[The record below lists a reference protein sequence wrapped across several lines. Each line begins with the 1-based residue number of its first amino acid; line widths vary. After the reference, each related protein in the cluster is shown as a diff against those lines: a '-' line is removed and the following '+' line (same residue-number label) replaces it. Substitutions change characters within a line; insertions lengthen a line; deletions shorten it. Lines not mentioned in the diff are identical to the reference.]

1 MEKNT
6 NDLFELMS
14 KMYSEMQS
22 MKSEMTD
29 MRSEM
34 TDMKSDISNMRSEM
48 TDMKFDIS
56 NMRSEMTDMKSDISN
71 MKKDISKNSIL
82 LEKLDSNVKLLAEGQ
97 HAFKEELG
105 RNTSDDKK
113 SINDRIEI
121 IEQAVTYTA
130 KEVTN
135 LADTIE
141 VVKDTAASNNMDIK
155 ILRKIQSHSGL

>member
-22 MKSEMTD
+22 MK
-29 MRSEM
+29 
-34 TDMKSDISNMRSEM
+34 
-48 TDMKFDIS
+48 
-56 NMRSEMTDMKSDISN
+56 SEMTDMKSDISN

>member
-34 TDMKSDISNMRSEM
+34 TDMKS
-48 TDMKFDIS
+48 DIS

>member
-29 MRSEM
+29 MR
-34 TDMKSDISNMRSEM
+34 
-48 TDMKFDIS
+48 
-56 NMRSEMTDMKSDISN
+56 SDISN

>member
-29 MRSEM
+29 
-34 TDMKSDISNMRSEM
+34 
-48 TDMKFDIS
+48 
-56 NMRSEMTDMKSDISN
+56 MRSEMTDMKSDISN

>member
-34 TDMKSDISNMRSEM
+34 TDMKS
-48 TDMKFDIS
+48 DIS

-141 VVKDTAASNNMDIK
+141 VVKDTVASNNMDIK